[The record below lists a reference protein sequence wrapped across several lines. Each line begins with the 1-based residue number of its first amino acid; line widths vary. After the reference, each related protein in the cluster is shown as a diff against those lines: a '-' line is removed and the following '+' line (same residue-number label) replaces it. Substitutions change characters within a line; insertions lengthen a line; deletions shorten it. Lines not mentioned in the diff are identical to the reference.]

1 MIHPLKILDKGLLI
15 RITLRHSYVGQSA
28 AQKSN
33 LAYIND
39 AGNAIMRVDNSSSLK
54 FGDKRDSV
62 HITSQD
68 LFTVG
73 TVWIADFLH
82 VPFGVR
88 I

>member
-1 MIHPLKILDKGLLI
+1 MLPFKPSC
-15 RITLRHSYVGQSA
+15 RNVNHSCSFVGQSA

-33 LAYIND
+33 LAFIND
-39 AGNAIMRVDNSSSLK
+39 AGNAIMRVDNTSSLK
-54 FGDKRDSV
+54 FGDKRDTI
-62 HITSQD
+62 HITSKD

-88 I
+88 M